1 MNNQKGVTLV
11 ALVVTIT
18 VLLILLSITLSYG
31 IDTLT
36 TARENNTKSEVEI
49 VAQAVAEQYTKIVEM
64 GYDQLKVTDVSN
76 PPAIFIG
83 KKTAKT
89 DASIPDI
96 MKKDLADDAVY
107 VKSYYGLTE
116 SDLLLMKIKAYT
128 QPERQR
134 NPNDIVYIVNYYTG
148 EVLNVEK
155 SDYYVGL
162 RNGTDGHST
171 VQSTEQSTV
180 KLNDF

>member
-64 GYDQLKVTDVSN
+64 GYDQLKTTDVSDK
-76 PPAIFIG
+76 PAIFIG
-83 KKTAKT
+83 TKLAK
-89 DASIPDI
+89 DGSEVPAI
-96 MKKDLADDAVY
+96 MKKGLASDSYYA
-107 VKSYYGLTE
+107 KSYYGLTE
-116 SDLLLMKIKAYT
+116 SDLLSMRIKAYT

-148 EVLNVEK
+148 EVLNKEK
-155 SDYYVGL
+155 NDYYVGL

-171 VQSTEQSTV
+171 AQGTEQSTV